1 MKASCPMPERF
12 ILCADDFA
20 LSRGIS
26 ETIASLAASGSI
38 NAVSCMVPFA
48 NWEKDAPLL
57 VEAAR
62 MRDPRHGPLHVGL
75 HLTLSSERPI
85 TRMSCTDTDGRLPG
99 ADALMVM
106 AHRRKLD
113 LKEFRAEIDAQ
124 IAAFVAVR
132 GAAPD
137 FVDAHQHVH
146 VYPGLREVVVDAVLE
161 HAPHAWVRNPG
172 DRLGAMSRRP
182 FIDKAIGSSLHA
194 AGFRRL
200 LSRRGVASN
209 RSFGGHYDFTTDY
222 AALLPRFFA
231 APSDMHVVMCHPG
244 AGHLDGDT
252 IADARIREASVLA
265 AAALPER
272 LARIERVVPL

>member
-1 MKASCPMPERF
+1 MPERF

-62 MRDPRHGPLHVGL
+62 VRDPRHGPLHVGL

-85 TRMSCTDTDGRLPG
+85 TRMSCTDADGRLPG

-113 LKEFRAEIDAQ
+113 LTEFRAEIDAQ
-124 IAAFVAVR
+124 IAAFVACGR
-132 GAAPD
+132 GAGFRRRAP
-137 FVDAHQHVH
+137 ACPCLSGPARSGGRRRAGTRPARLGAQ
-146 VYPGLREVVVDAVLE
+146 
-161 HAPHAWVRNPG
+161 PG

-265 AAALPER
+265 AALPER

>member
-26 ETIASLAASGSI
+26 ETIASLATSGSI

-62 MRDPRHGPLHVGL
+62 VRDPRHGPLHVGL

-85 TRMSCTDTDGRLPG
+85 TRMSCTDADGHLPS

-132 GAAPD
+132 GSAPD

-161 HAPHAWVRNPG
+161 HAPRAWVRNPG

>member
-1 MKASCPMPERF
+1 MPERF

-62 MRDPRHGPLHVGL
+62 VRDPRHGPLHVGL

-85 TRMSCTDTDGRLPG
+85 TRMSCTDADGRLPG

-113 LKEFRAEIDAQ
+113 LTEFRAEIDAQ

-132 GAAPD
+132 ARRRISSTRTSMSMSIRACAKWWSTPCWNTRRTPGCATRRPAGGDEPAA
-137 FVDAHQHVH
+137 VH
-146 VYPGLREVVVDAVLE
+146 RQ
-161 HAPHAWVRNPG
+161 G
-172 DRLGAMSRRP
+172 DRIEPPRGRFP
-182 FIDKAIGSSLHA
+182 A
-194 AGFRRL
+194 AA
-200 LSRRGVASN
+200 SRRGVASN